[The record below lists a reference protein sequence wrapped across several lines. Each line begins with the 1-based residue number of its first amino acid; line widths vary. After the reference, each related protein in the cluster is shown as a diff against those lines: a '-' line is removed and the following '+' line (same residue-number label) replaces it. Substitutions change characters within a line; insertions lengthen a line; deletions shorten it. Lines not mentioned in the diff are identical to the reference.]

1 METLQKSLTW
11 IVNIL
16 EEAVSIIERNGTM
29 RVNRK
34 HVSSKAMKF
43 PDLDD
48 PWQYDTRESSEER
61 SH

>member
-48 PWQYDTRESSEER
+48 P
-61 SH
+61 